1 MAKND
6 DFELDFDF
14 EKEYGISED
23 IMSLEYDAND
33 DDFDIDLLADI
44 PMAVKAKP
52 APQSAQPPVQPPVA
66 PAAEPEHIADEDDNF
81 LDEYHALL
89 AEPEQNDQ
97 PKDET
102 QSFDEFDGIEE
113 PVMPAVPFAV
123 PNAPKQSKTPAKAP
137 RNQPKPQRVNPLKA
151 QPAQDSAAPAS
162 APVPQPAEE
171 PKKIPLEN
179 TAPPPRRKKRT
190 QEQIIKE
197 DYLPVGIAGVALLLC
212 LIFIIGSV
220 VRNIDRNNEKQQ
232 NAILASEQAASE
244 AIRLQEEAE
253 YLLEQAA
260 IKASS
265 YDYQGAIELLDSFSG
280 DMNNFT
286 QILSDRGKYSQLL
299 STVVEITNYSQLP
312 NLSFN
317 VLIADPARAFADEK
331 YANAYNQNFITIDE
345 FSKIL
350 EQLYANGYVLV
361 NFNSFIDKTT
371 DAAGNISYVTKPIYL
386 PSDKKPFMLTET
398 LVNYFGYQIDGD
410 GDGKADA
417 KGGGFASK
425 LLVKNGEITCA
436 MVDSEGNTVYG
447 AYDLVPILNAF
458 IEEHPD
464 FAYRG
469 ARATLAVTGKEGI
482 FGHRINSGDSA
493 EVAAATEV
501 VQALR
506 EQGYLIA
513 CNTYENLNYN
523 NNKATDIQADLKSWT
538 DEITPVLGEVDILVF
553 ARGSDISDYTGPKF
567 NVLYSSGF
575 RYFIS
580 SATNGLPATEVNRT
594 YVRQYR
600 IMVTGSL
607 MVNSPNTLANYFKVA
622 DVISGE
628 RGF

>member
-14 EKEYGISED
+14 EKEYGLSSEE
-23 IMSLEYDAND
+23 ILALEYDENE
-33 DDFDIDLLADI
+33 DFDIDLLSDI
-44 PMAVKAKP
+44 PKAVKKKS
-52 APQSAQPPVQPPVA
+52 APQSVQPPVA
-66 PAAEPEHIADEDDNF
+66 PVAEPEDDADF
-81 LDEYHALL
+81 LDEYNALL
-89 AEPEQNDQ
+89 AEPEQND
-97 PKDET
+97 PLPDET
-102 QSFDEFDGIEE
+102 LTYNEFDGIEE
-113 PVMPAVPFAV
+113 PVMPV
-123 PNAPKQSKTPAKAP
+123 AP
-137 RNQPKPQRVNPLKA
+137 PKPRKQPRTPKAASKPRRENPLKA
-151 QPAQDSAAPAS
+151 QQPQENATAADFPI
-162 APVPQPAEE
+162 PQPAAES
-171 PKKIPLEN
+171 KNIPLQN
-179 TAPPPRRKKRT
+179 SAPAPRRKKRS
-190 QEQIIKE
+190 QERIIKE

-212 LIFIIGSV
+212 LVFIIGSV
-220 VRNIDRNNEKQQ
+220 VRNIDRNNEKLQ
-232 NAILASEQAASE
+232 NEILASEQAASE

-260 IKASS
+260 IKASG

-299 STVVEITNYSQLP
+299 STVVEITNYGQLP

-317 VLIADPARAFADEK
+317 VLIADPARAFKDEK
-331 YANAYNQNFITIDE
+331 YASAYNQNFVTVDE

-350 EQLYANGYVLV
+350 DQLYANGYVLV
-361 NFNSFIDKTT
+361 NFDSFVEKTT
-371 DAAGNISYVTKPIYL
+371 DAAGNVSYTTKPIYL

-398 LVNYFGYQIDGD
+398 LVNYFGYMIDSD
-410 GDGKADA
+410 DDGKADA

-425 LLVKNGEITCA
+425 MIVKDGEITCE
-436 MVDSEGNTVYG
+436 MVDAEGNTVYG
-447 AYDLVPILNAF
+447 AYDLVPILNEF

-482 FGHRINSGDSA
+482 FGHRINKGDTA
-493 EVAAATEV
+493 AVAAATEL
-501 VQALR
+501 VQELR
-506 EQGYLIA
+506 SQGYLIA
-513 CNTYENLNYN
+513 CNTYENLNYDK
-523 NNKATDIQADLKSWT
+523 NKATDIQADLKSWT
-538 DEITPVLGEVDILVF
+538 DEIAPVLGDVDILVF

-580 SATNGLPATEVNRT
+580 SATKGIPSTEVNRT
-594 YVRQYR
+594 YIRQYR

-607 MVNSPNTLANYFKVA
+607 MVNSPSTLSNYFKVA